1 MDIWQA
7 SVNQAREETGYRG
20 PDISR
25 TPNAIG
31 EALRIDRR
39 TEFYNAV
46 ATAGDG
52 NTFEGV
58 VNLWWPQ
65 AVIDSAPEDPAA
77 EDFID
82 LTFAHY
88 ADQRRDEP
96 RQVTH
101 EDFMA
106 EMEHAQ

>member
-1 MDIWQA
+1 MEAWQA
-7 SVNQAREETGYRG
+7 SVNQAREETGYHG
-20 PDISR
+20 PDIPR

-31 EALRIDRR
+31 EALRLDRR
-39 TEFYNAV
+39 AEFYNAV
-46 ATAGDG
+46 AAASDG
-52 NTFEGV
+52 NAFEGV
-58 VNLWWPQ
+58 INLWWPQ
-65 AVIDSAPEDPAA
+65 AVIDSAAEDPAV

-88 ADQRRDEP
+88 ADTQRDEP

-106 EMEHAQ
+106 QLEHAQ